1 MSHYI
6 LESQHSLLLA
16 FNRQKFNMS
25 PSLTTNSKISPLEFE
40 AISITDIE
48 SDRLLLIRG
57 NKAIIE
63 RLSLTFTANGKNKT
77 FAVCL
82 QLSVQ

>member
-1 MSHYI
+1 MGRDKKTWR
-6 LESQHSLLLA
+6 EGG
-16 FNRQKFNMS
+16 REGGGREGGG
-25 PSLTTNSKISPLEFE
+25 SKIV
-40 AISITDIE
+40 
-48 SDRLLLIRG
+48 
-57 NKAIIE
+57 IE

>member
-1 MSHYI
+1 MTFGKV
-6 LESQHSLLLA
+6 LEAFKSRFPGVDGGKELYLTDKKSGEWRYLSLINRVRGRYCGLL
-16 FNRQKFNMS
+16 
-25 PSLTTNSKISPLEFE
+25 
-40 AISITDIE
+40 
-48 SDRLLLIRG
+48 
-57 NKAIIE
+57 E